1 LWLYSYFTNS
11 NERVLI
17 TNNHLKQNNF
27 STWEEIKHIILQGTE
42 FGPLFPFLIYMIC
55 PELQTV
61 KTIPI
66 MSADDTSILVTGTN
80 K

>member
-1 LWLYSYFTNS
+1 MGRNKTHNS
-11 NERVLI
+11 AGDRIWPIVSLPDI
-17 TNNHLKQNNF
+17 HD
-27 STWEEIKHIILQGTE
+27 
-42 FGPLFPFLIYMIC
+42 
-55 PELQTV
+55 LQTI